1 MVCLFQNYV
10 PLFFHANKQIHV
22 IGGITMPKAKRKHSD
37 TSTDFIAFDE
47 LLTKANKKIK
57 TPPVTSHEFDSHSK
71 DDALTLLED
80 EKQLVNELASVI
92 PNSPEHSPFEE
103 SFSSPP
109 IDIFGEGYRFHN
121 LMEHES
127 LTREERQF
135 IDEPL
140 PDPIF
145 HQQTNEEPISPTEP
159 GPSFV
164 VDGQKTSNL
173 VEGNDG
179 NNAYQ
184 LLYETFG
191 PIPSREGKNKRLS
204 QELRNQIEHALTMP
218 DIKQSQIA
226 TFFGV
231 SSCLVSNI
239 YLKQLAEGDAQNH
252 TYQVLYK
259 EFGEISRKREK
270 RGLSQKLREQITHAL
285 TLPNLSQRQIAAFF
299 GVSNFT
305 VNNIYQKHFE
315 EDYDEKMNHQ
325 LFHGKF
331 GKISREKNQRIPQ
344 KLRNQIE
351 EALTIP
357 YTKQKH
363 VATFFGVSLTT
374 VKEIKQ
380 KVKRSKQLADIA
392 KPVASRSSPTLSSN
406 QTDER

>member
-1 MVCLFQNYV
+1 MVCLSQNYV

-22 IGGITMPKAKRKHSD
+22 IGGIIMPKAKRKHSD

-57 TPPVTSHEFDSHSK
+57 TPPVTSHEFDAHSK
-71 DDALTLLED
+71 NDALTLLED

-109 IDIFGEGYRFHN
+109 IDISGEGYRFHN

-164 VDGQKTSNL
+164 VDRQKTSNL
-173 VEGNDG
+173 VEGNVG
-179 NNAYQ
+179 NDAYQ

-191 PIPSREGKNKRLS
+191 PPISSREGKNKRLP
-204 QELRNQIEHALTMP
+204 QELRNQIKHALTMP
-218 DIKQSQIA
+218 N
-226 TFFGV
+226 F
-231 SSCLVSNI
+231 
-239 YLKQLAEGDAQNH
+239 
-252 TYQVLYK
+252 
-259 EFGEISRKREK
+259 
-270 RGLSQKLREQITHAL
+270 
-285 TLPNLSQRQIAAFF
+285 SQRQIAAFF
-299 GVSNFT
+299 GVSNAT
-305 VNNIYQKHFE
+305 VNNIYHKYFE
-315 EDYDEKMNHQ
+315 EDYDEKMIHQ
-325 LFHGKF
+325 LFLGKF

-374 VKEIKQ
+374 VNEIKQ
-380 KVKRSKQLADIA
+380 KLIHSKQLADIA

-406 QTDER
+406 QTNER